1 MADKAMLDNLT
12 KLASRFRL
20 LIEETDLSDMIT
32 ECEKFPY
39 GSCGDASILLA
50 QYLIDAGCDLPTYV
64 VGEIVEP
71 TRLDPTNLRSHA
83 WLELGGYVLDI
94 TGDGFGPNIPSVIVT
109 DNSDWHDQFKRFDE
123 HPVAIHLYDD
133 WTASRLS
140 AAYEE
145 IIGLRVH

>member
-12 KLASRFRL
+12 KLASRFRWM
-20 LIEETDLSDMIT
+20 IEEADLSDMIT

-64 VGEIVEP
+64 IGEIVEP
-71 TRLDPTNLRSHA
+71 TRLRSHA

-94 TGDGFGPNIPSVIVT
+94 TADGFGPNIPSVIVT

-123 HPVAIHLYDD
+123 HPVSIHLYDD
-133 WTASRLS
+133 RTASRLT

-145 IIGLRVH
+145 IVGLRVH